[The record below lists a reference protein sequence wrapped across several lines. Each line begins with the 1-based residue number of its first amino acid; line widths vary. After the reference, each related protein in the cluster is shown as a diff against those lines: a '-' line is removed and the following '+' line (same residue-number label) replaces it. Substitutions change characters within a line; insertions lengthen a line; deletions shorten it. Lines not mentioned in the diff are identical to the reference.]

1 MAIAAPIDPG
11 LPTNA
16 EAVKRRER
24 RALGV
29 ACGAH
34 VLHDGFTDLIWVAL
48 PIWQAE
54 LALSYTAVGA
64 LRMVYTGT
72 MASLQIPA
80 SRVAARLG
88 GALVLAVG
96 TALAGLCYCLAGI
109 GDGFWWLMAALLLG
123 GLGAATQHP
132 IGSAIVTRTFT
143 GARALSAFGAYNF
156 AGDVGKVLIPALAA
170 LMILVMPWRPAYAL
184 IGLAGIAL
192 ALPIFL
198 LAPRLAPERAAPRP
212 ASGGTAA
219 EGGGAPPAPGAGA
232 RRGFRVLVAFGIA
245 DSMVRGALFVL
256 LPFLLIAK
264 GAAVTTAGVALT
276 LIFIGGAVGKLAC
289 ASVARRI
296 GTPATVV
303 LAQALTAA
311 GALAILFLPLAL
323 VLALLPLLG
332 VALNGVTTVIY
343 GSVPAHVAP
352 ERRTHALSV
361 FYTVTI
367 GTAALAP
374 PLSGLLGDVVGIPA
388 AIVAI
393 AVLTVLTIP
402 LAFWIGD
409 ERQPP
414 PAL

>member
-1 MAIAAPIDPG
+1 MAIATPVDPNI
-11 LPTNA
+11 PA
-16 EAVKRRER
+16 DAAADRQRER
-24 RALGV
+24 RTLGV

-34 VLHDGFTDLIWVAL
+34 VVHDGFTDLIWVAL

-54 LALSYTAVGA
+54 LALSYAAVGA

-80 SRVAARLG
+80 ARVAARFG
-88 GALVLAVG
+88 GPAVLAAG

-109 GDGFWWLMAALLLG
+109 ADGFWWLMAALFLG
-123 GLGAATQHP
+123 GVGAATQHP
-132 IGSAIVTRTFT
+132 IASALVTRTFT

-170 LMILVMPWRPAYAL
+170 LLILFMAWRPAYAL
-184 IGLAGIAL
+184 FGLAGIVL

-198 LAPRLAPERAAPRP
+198 VAPRLAPERAAPQV
-212 ASGGTAA
+212 ASG
-219 EGGGAPPAPGAGA
+219 EAGA
-232 RRGFRVLVAFGIA
+232 TATRQARGARARLGFRVLVAFGIA
-245 DSMVRGALFVL
+245 DSVVRGALFVL

-264 GAAVTTAGVALT
+264 GAAITTAGVALT
-276 LIFIGGAVGKLAC
+276 LIFMGGAAGKLAC

-303 LAQALTAA
+303 LAQALTAV
-311 GALAILFLPLAL
+311 GILAVLVLPLGPVL
-323 VLALLPLLG
+323 VVLPVLG
-332 VALNGVTTVIY
+332 IALNGVTTVIY
-343 GSVPAHVAP
+343 GSVPAFVAP

-361 FYTVTI
+361 FYTLTI

-374 PLSGLLGDVVGIPA
+374 PMSGLLGDVVGIPG
-388 AIVAI
+388 AIVAT

-402 LAFWIGD
+402 LAFWLG
-409 ERQPP
+409 EEAEPA

>member
-1 MAIAAPIDPG
+1 MAIAAPVDPG
-11 LPTNA
+11 VPA
-16 EAVKRRER
+16 DAAAAKQRER

-54 LALSYTAVGA
+54 LALSYAAVGT

-80 SRVAARLG
+80 SRAAARFG
-88 GALVLAVG
+88 GAAVLALG

-109 GDGFWWLMAALLLG
+109 GDGYWWLLAALFLG

-132 IGSAIVTRTFT
+132 IGSALVTRTFT
-143 GARALSAFGAYNF
+143 GARSLSAFGAYNF
-156 AGDVGKVLIPALAA
+156 AGDIGKVLIPALAA
-170 LMILVMPWRPAYAL
+170 LLILFMAWRPAYAL
-184 IGLAGIAL
+184 FGLVGIVM
-192 ALPIFL
+192 ALPIYL
-198 LAPRLAPERAAPRP
+198 LAPQLAPERAAPQSS
-212 ASGGTAA
+212 AGEAT
-219 EGGGAPPAPGAGA
+219 GAPAGSAPA
-232 RRGFRVLVAFGIA
+232 RLGFRVLVAFGIA
-245 DSMVRGALFVL
+245 DSVVRGGLLVL

-264 GAAVTTAGVALT
+264 GAAATTAGVALT

-303 LAQALTAA
+303 LAQALAA
-311 GALAILFLPLAL
+311 VGIIAILLLPLTL
-323 VLALLPLLG
+323 VLAVLPVLG
-332 VALNGVTTVIY
+332 IALNGVTTVIY
-343 GSVPAHVAP
+343 GSVPAYVAP

-374 PLSGLLGDVVGIPA
+374 PISGLLGDVVGIPA

-393 AVLTVLTIP
+393 AVLTLLTIP
-402 LAFWIGD
+402 LAFWLG
-409 ERQPP
+409 EEPQPS

>member
-1 MAIAAPIDPG
+1 MAAVAPIESETPAD
-11 LPTNA
+11 A
-16 EAVKRRER
+16 AAVKRRER

-29 ACGAH
+29 ACGVH

-54 LALSYTAVGA
+54 LALSYAAVGT
-64 LRMVYTGT
+64 LRTIYTGT

-80 SRVAARLG
+80 SRIAERVG
-88 GALVLAVG
+88 GPAVLALG
-96 TALAGLCYCLAGI
+96 TALAGLCYLLAGAS
-109 GDGFWWLMAALLLG
+109 DGFWWLLAALFLG

-132 IGSAIVTRTFT
+132 IASALVTRTFT
-143 GARALSAFGAYNF
+143 GARSLSAFGAYNF
-156 AGDVGKVLIPALAA
+156 AGDIGKVLLPALAA
-170 LMILVMPWRPAYAL
+170 LMLLVMPWRPAYAL
-184 IGLAGIAL
+184 FGLIGIAM

-198 LAPRLAPERAAPRP
+198 LAPRLAPERAAPA
-212 ASGGTAA
+212 ASG
-219 EGGGAPPAPGAGA
+219 EGPGAEAQSG
-232 RRGFRVLVAFGIA
+232 RPQLGFRILFAFGIA
-245 DSMVRGALFVL
+245 DSIVRGALLVL

-276 LIFIGGAVGKLAC
+276 LIFMGGALGKLAC
-289 ASVARRI
+289 AFVARRI
-296 GTPATVV
+296 GTPTTVV

-311 GALAILFLPLAL
+311 AIFAVLVLPLAPA
-323 VLALLPLLG
+323 LALLPVLG

-343 GSVPAHVAP
+343 GSVPAYVAP

-374 PLSGLLGDVVGIPA
+374 PFSGLLGDAIGIPG
-388 AIVAI
+388 AIVATGLL
-393 AVLTVLTIP
+393 ALLTIP
-402 LAFWIGD
+402 LAFWLAD
-409 ERQPP
+409 ERQPQ